1 MFFTLKSLNDLVK
14 LLPTLWSV
22 TKLPGPRYSK
32 NVEPQWGFF
41 ALTRIQMSAGLSLS
55 ISDFKSYLFKLWEHH
70 KKGRE
75 RTNPFISVQGG
86 KNSVQCARGL
96 LWERASGWGLLWQVW
111 EHSQGHAH
119 TNGCP
124 LVECMLGDG
133 DAWEKWGEFKIEGI
147 PFQNFHFYLDFPL
160 FQQVSLSLQK
170 LIHQRIQTIVNS
182 LSPNGLA
189 ALYIAETN

>member
-1 MFFTLKSLNDLVK
+1 MFFTLK

-32 NVEPQWGFF
+32 NVEPQWGLFD
-41 ALTRIQMSAGLSLS
+41 LTHIQMSTGLSLS

-86 KNSVQCARGL
+86 KNSAQCARGL

-119 TNGCP
+119 TDGCP

-133 DAWEKWGEFKIEGI
+133 DAWEKWEEFKIEGI
-147 PFQNFHFYLDFPL
+147 PFHNFSFLFGFPSFSTVFSFTSETHTSKNSNHCEL
-160 FQQVSLSLQK
+160 FISKWFGS
-170 LIHQRIQTIVNS
+170 IIYSRN
-182 LSPNGLA
+182 
-189 ALYIAETN
+189 